1 MAKKTKTKEAKPIEV
16 VIWDACNKLRGSVD
30 PGEYKHVILSLI
42 FLKCSN
48 DRFEEQRQKLIEN
61 GDEAFLEMP
70 MFYTQDN
77 VFFIPEQSRWNY
89 LMENSKQG
97 DIALKI
103 DTALNEIEKKNPSL
117 SGALPDNYYSRLN
130 LGKGILGQLLDKFN
144 DKLNKDNLKQDK
156 DIFGRVY
163 EYCLKKF
170 AISEGKNKG
179 EFYTPASVVS
189 LLCELIEPY
198 SGIVYDGACG
208 SGGMFVQSM
217 KFIDEH
223 KGDKKNISIYG
234 QESNPTTRKL
244 AMMNLAIRGIAANIG
259 DSADS
264 TFTNDLHPDLKA
276 DYALMNPPFNQK
288 AWRETNELLE
298 DGRWKGYEV
307 PPASNANYAWILNMV
322 SKLSQN
328 GVGALLLANGALGA
342 DGVEQK
348 IRKQLIENDLVEA
361 IIILPRNM
369 FYSTDISVTIW
380 IFNKNKHSRIIEKNG
395 EKRELRDRTN
405 EILFI
410 DYRQKGNI
418 NDEKYVEI
426 NKEDRKKLVTIYHS
440 WQSTDKDKIY
450 KDIPEIC
457 YSATKEEIANKD
469 YILTPSKY
477 IEFIDHDLEIDY
489 KKEMTRIQKEMKDI
503 IAKEKTSQKMLID
516 AFGGIGY
523 DIE

>member
-244 AMMNLAIRGIAANIG
+244 AMMNLAI
-259 DSADS
+259 
-264 TFTNDLHPDLKA
+264 
-276 DYALMNPPFNQK
+276 
-288 AWRETNELLE
+288 
-298 DGRWKGYEV
+298 
-307 PPASNANYAWILNMV
+307 
-322 SKLSQN
+322 
-328 GVGALLLANGALGA
+328 
-342 DGVEQK
+342 
-348 IRKQLIENDLVEA
+348 
-361 IIILPRNM
+361 
-369 FYSTDISVTIW
+369 
-380 IFNKNKHSRIIEKNG
+380 
-395 EKRELRDRTN
+395 
-405 EILFI
+405 
-410 DYRQKGNI
+410 
-418 NDEKYVEI
+418 
-426 NKEDRKKLVTIYHS
+426 DRKSVV
-440 WQSTDKDKIY
+440 
-450 KDIPEIC
+450 
-457 YSATKEEIANKD
+457 
-469 YILTPSKY
+469 
-477 IEFIDHDLEIDY
+477 
-489 KKEMTRIQKEMKDI
+489 
-503 IAKEKTSQKMLID
+503 
-516 AFGGIGY
+516 
-523 DIE
+523 